1 MNSLGVKIGG
11 LRMEIMLLIA
21 AIIGV
26 FGILIVYKSS
36 MAKIIEA
43 IKQKDYQT
51 VNKAQTQM
59 FVRIAIVEVIP
70 VILIVIAIF
79 EML

>member
-1 MNSLGVKIGG
+1 
-11 LRMEIMLLIA
+11 MEIMLLIA